1 MILMKYG
8 LLSFL
13 ATLAAFSLGLVAH
26 AEEAEEVELEVRGM
40 T

>member
-1 MILMKYG
+1 MMKKS

-13 ATLAAFSLGLVAH
+13 VTLAVFSLSLVAR
-26 AEEAEEVELEVRGM
+26 AEEAKEVELEVRGM

>member
-1 MILMKYG
+1 MMKKI

-13 ATLAAFSLGLVAH
+13 ATLAAFAFGLVVR
-26 AEEAEEVELEVRGM
+26 AEEAKEVDLEVRGM

>member
-1 MILMKYG
+1 MRKKS

-13 ATLAAFSLGLVAH
+13 VTLAVFSLSLVAR
-26 AEEAEEVELEVRGM
+26 AEEAKEVELEVRGM

>member
-1 MILMKYG
+1 MMKKS

-13 ATLAAFSLGLVAH
+13 LTLAFSLSLVAR
-26 AEEAEEVELEVRGM
+26 AEEAKEVELEVRGM

>member
-1 MILMKYG
+1 MMKKS

-13 ATLAAFSLGLVAH
+13 VTLVVFSLSLVAR
-26 AEEAEEVELEVRGM
+26 AEEAKEVELEVRGM